1 MSISNNNYMEK
12 KLTLFFPSYRRGGL
26 ENSLLRIAKLLISNK
41 YKITIIGNDI
51 DKDEFIKSDNL
62 KIININKKFKKS
74 IFKKFFN
81 IHIFQLFISSLIC
94 IKYSNIIL
102 TFQSPYIMILL
113 NFFYR
118 KKIIIRESNH
128 IEYSTKK
135 NFVMKFFKKMA
146 WNFAD
151 LIIFNSQESK
161 LLNSRY
167 LNYKYKNL
175 SILYNPL
182 DFDDV
187 ITKSKIKMKF
197 YKKKRAIN
205 FVTVARLSYQKNLP
219 YLIELM
225 SKMKGKVD
233 FKLHLIGGGIEKK
246 KIVNLVKKLN
256 LSNDIKLYGHKKNPF
271 PIIKK
276 SDFFIL
282 FPNYEGFG
290 NVFLESLILKTP
302 IITWKAPCGTAEILN
317 NGNCGLLL
325 KYKSNINKNLNLIL
339 EYIKNDKLIYA
350 HIKNSTKH
358 IQKFNYKKNSISF
371 NKIFLKFKNNN

>member
-1 MSISNNNYMEK
+1 MEK
-12 KLTLFFPSYRRGGL
+12 KITLFFPNYRRGGL
-26 ENSLLRIAKLLISNK
+26 ENSLLRITKLLISNR
-41 YKITIIGNDI
+41 YKVTILGNYI
-51 DKDEFIKSDNL
+51 DKYEFISDKNL
-62 KIININKKFKKS
+62 KIINLNEKFKKS
-74 IFKKFFN
+74 FFKKFFN
-81 IHIFQLFISSLIC
+81 IHIFQIFISSLIC
-94 IKYSNIIL
+94 IKQSNIVL

-113 NFFYR
+113 NFFYK
-118 KKIIIRESNH
+118 KKIFIRESNH
-128 IEYSTKK
+128 IEFSTKK

-161 LLNSRY
+161 LLNSKY

-187 ITKSKIKMKF
+187 IAKSKNKMKF
-197 YKKKRAIN
+197 YKKNRAVN

-225 SKMKGKVD
+225 YIMKRKVN

-246 KIVNLVKKLN
+246 KIINLINKLN

-325 KYKSNINKNLNLIL
+325 KYKSNISKNLKLIL
-339 EYIKNDKLIYA
+339 EYIKNDKLISA
-350 HIKNSTKH
+350 HVKNSTKH

-371 NKIFLKFKNNN
+371 DKIFLKFKKR